1 MPWAT
6 TSAASASTRKAV
18 IRSDVA
24 QTNTLRQMH
33 QTNLSSQ
40 TQIKHEENIRL
51 YYAVRRQ
58 GREPLSPVS
67 KSCGFFTHQSTLTSF
82 LWHVQIRLLPACLP
96 NYSLHISF
104 FGGGVLPSNIHSP
117 SLDWCLWKM
126 TWKNHLFFTAKPHF
140 VVFQAIFGLI
150 LAVTTTDWG
159 TDGLLCE
166 VMYSHCTGMFHQPIM
181 FPSSSCWHNRSES
194 Q

>member
-1 MPWAT
+1 MRA
-6 TSAASASTRKAV
+6 
-18 IRSDVA
+18 DVA

-33 QTNLSSQ
+33 QTNLSYQ

-67 KSCGFFTHQSTLTSF
+67 KSCSFITHQSTLTSF

-96 NYSLHISF
+96 NYSLHIF
-104 FGGGVLPSNIHSP
+104 
-117 SLDWCLWKM
+117 
-126 TWKNHLFFTAKPHF
+126 LFFLGPSIQHTLTVSWLMF
-140 VVFQAIFGLI
+140 VKDDMEKSFVFHGKTSLCCISSHLGLI
-150 LAVTTTDWG
+150 LAVSTTDWG
-159 TDGLLCE
+159 IDGLLCE
-166 VMYSHCTGMFHQPIM
+166 VVHSHCTGMFQQPIM